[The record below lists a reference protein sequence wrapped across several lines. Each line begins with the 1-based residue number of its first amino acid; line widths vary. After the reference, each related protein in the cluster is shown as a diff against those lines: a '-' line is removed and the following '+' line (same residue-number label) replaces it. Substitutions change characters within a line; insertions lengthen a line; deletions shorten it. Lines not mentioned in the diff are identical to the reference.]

1 MLKNTIRWT
10 VALALI
16 AATTGYA
23 IGGIW
28 ILWAYVSA
36 P

>member
-10 VALALI
+10 VAITLI

-28 ILWAYVSA
+28 ILWAYVTA

>member
-1 MLKNTIRWT
+1 MLKNTIRW
-10 VALALI
+10 VVYLALI

-23 IGGIW
+23 IAGIW
-28 ILWAYVSA
+28 LLWSYVTA